1 VQQHSTGEDF
11 LLDATQPREAAGDQQ
26 MDATLPRASVREAA
40 RQKNTQRLIEQSIR
54 GTQWIM
60 VAIIVGVPLGFLTN
74 VIIAHLGQ
82 AALGTYALVLII
94 VTAIQTFFLFGGV
107 NVLVNFI
114 PRATARE
121 KSAFLLSYVGMA
133 GVFSVIFFVAMV
145 IFPRALQFILQQ
157 QHAVGPTIYLY
168 LAIIIPVVI
177 CQTLTIAV
185 LQGEMELPAAART
198 QYSVQT
204 VSFALALA
212 IVLFAVP
219 HHLLPASTGVAG
231 VVLGAYTISFLGG
244 LVTLVRVMRTR
255 WQFNARWYLP
265 TNFWRFTTSV
275 HFLTIAGFFFNSI
288 DQLFILYYFHSTNQ
302 VGAFRPAIAVAT
314 YALWAPNLFTGAMY
328 PLFTNLVAQKD
339 FTTLKGAY
347 RRYTAITGVVV
358 AFFGLGTG
366 LFAPQVLAIFG
377 KGYGGTLPLMI
388 VFAAMYTLLASASY
402 VPTAALIT
410 AHEDVWINLI
420 MYMVALGLRFGLYFP
435 LVSGMGLLGVAAADA
450 ISMGALHIGTLVIVG
465 LRYHVSVP
473 LRQHFV
479 SIVGG
484 ILLAV
489 FYLVIPSAHTR
500 TLVRVGEGL
509 ALLLVFAVIL
519 SQLRLISREDLRKV
533 TARFKFLRRLGLG

>member
-1 VQQHSTGEDF
+1 MVQQHTTGDDF
-11 LLDATQPREAAGDQQ
+11 LVETTQPRAAAGEQEDVT
-26 MDATLPRASVREAA
+26 MPRAAAKEAA
-40 RQKNTQRLIEQSIR
+40 RQRSTQRLIDQSIR

-60 VAIIVGVPLGFLTN
+60 VAIIIGVPLGFLTN
-74 VIIAHLGQ
+74 VIVAHLGP
-82 AALGTYALVLII
+82 AALGTYALVIII

-121 KSAFLLSYVGMA
+121 KSAFLMSYAGMA

-157 QHAVGPTIYLY
+157 TKAVGPTVYLY

-185 LQGEMELPAAART
+185 LQGEMELPAAARS

-212 IVLFAVP
+212 VLLFAVP

-231 VVLGAYTISFLGG
+231 IVLGAYIVSFLGG

-255 WQFNARWYLP
+255 WQFSARWFLP
-265 TNFWRFTTSV
+265 ANFWRFTTSV

-288 DQLFILYYFHSTNQ
+288 DQLFILYYFHSTTQ
-302 VGAFRPAIAVAT
+302 VGAFRPAYAVAT

-339 FTTLKGAY
+339 FATLKGAY

-358 AFFGLGTG
+358 AFFGLGIG

-377 KGYGGTLPLMI
+377 KDYNGTLPVMI

-410 AHEDVWINLI
+410 AREDVWINLV
-420 MYMVALGLRFGLYFP
+420 MYVVALGLRFGLYFP
-435 LVSGMGLLGVAAADA
+435 LVGQMGLLGVAISDA
-450 ISMGALHIGTLVIVG
+450 ISMGVLHIGTLAVVS

-473 LRQHFV
+473 LRQHLV
-479 SIVGG
+479 SIAGG

-489 FYLVIPSAHTR
+489 FYLVIPPAR
-500 TLVRVGEGL
+500 TFVRVGEGL

-533 TARFKFLRRLGLG
+533 TARLPILRRLGLG